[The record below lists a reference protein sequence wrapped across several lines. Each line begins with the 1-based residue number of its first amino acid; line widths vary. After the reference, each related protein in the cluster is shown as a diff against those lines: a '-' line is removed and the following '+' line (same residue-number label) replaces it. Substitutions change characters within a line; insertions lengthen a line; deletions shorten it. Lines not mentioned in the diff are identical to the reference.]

1 MSVIKAGLIG
11 CPLGH
16 SMSPYIHERIMEASG
31 ISGKYE
37 LYEITPE
44 ELPKY
49 APILMRDLTGFNV
62 TIPHKVSI
70 LPFLDDIAPMVK
82 EYGAAN
88 TVCGR
93 VGYNTDVDGFLSC
106 NIPMKGKKVLLL
118 GAGGVARMMAI
129 EALKAGA
136 DLSVW
141 ARSEEKALALVNEC
155 KEKGYEKVCVVTDA
169 DTGETASGKATAGE
183 LAGATEAA
191 SMTGG
196 EDGSGTST
204 FDVVLNG
211 TPCGMWPNVHDVAPH
226 LDLLSPGGTF
236 FDTIY
241 NPCPTKSC
249 MQVRAGMTSGAGAQ
263 GDETVKGG
271 TAVSGLKM
279 LLNQAIAAEKI
290 WAPDA
295 HFDDERLAAILP
307 DVRKKLWE
315 KNPMKIVLTGFMGA
329 GKTTIG
335 RRIAEDMKIPFLD
348 LDERIVQIA
357 GCPITEI
364 FKKDGEET
372 FRRMEHDVLRAV
384 LETPGSEVIS
394 LGGGVLT
401 QEKNRVLLSE
411 SKAVVIYLKVD
422 ADTIWERVKDDT
434 TRPLLQA
441 SDKETAYRNM
451 CARLESR
458 EASYVE
464 GSDVILP
471 AAEPVEVL
479 FDRMKKLLLP

>member
-1 MSVIKAGLIG
+1 MSAIKAGLIG

-31 ISGKYE
+31 IYGKYE
-37 LYEITPE
+37 LYEISPE

-49 APILMRDLTGFNV
+49 APILMKDLNGFNI

-70 LPFLDDIAPMVK
+70 LPFLDDVAPMVK

-88 TVCGR
+88 TVCGKI
-93 VGYNTDVDGFLSC
+93 GYNTDVDGFLSC
-106 NIPMKGKKVLLL
+106 NIPMKDKKVLLL

-136 DLSVW
+136 ELSIW
-141 ARSEEKALALVNEC
+141 ARSSEKALALVTEC
-155 KEKGYEKVCVVTDA
+155 KGKGYEKVSVA
-169 DTGETASGKATAGE
+169 EEPEKGAYDT
-183 LAGATEAA
+183 
-191 SMTGG
+191 
-196 EDGSGTST
+196 
-204 FDVVLNG
+204 VLNG

-226 LDLLSPGGTF
+226 LSALKKDGTF

-249 MQVRAGMTSGAGAQ
+249 MQVRAN
-263 GDETVKGG
+263 GG

-295 HFDDERLAAILP
+295 HFDEERLAEILP

-315 KNPMKIVLTGFMGA
+315 KNPIKIVLTGFMGA

-335 RRIAEDMKIPFLD
+335 RKIADDMKIPFLD
-348 LDERIVQIA
+348 LDERIELIA

-372 FRRMEHDVLRAV
+372 FRRMEHDVLKVV
-384 LETPGSEVIS
+384 LETPGAEVIS

-401 QEKNRVLLSE
+401 NPENSQLLKE
-411 SKAVVIYLKVD
+411 SKALVIYLKAD
-422 ADTIWERVKDDT
+422 ADTIWERVKNDT

-464 GSDVILP
+464 GSDVILQ
-471 AAEPVEVL
+471 AGDPVEVVY
-479 FDRMKKLLLP
+479 DRMKNLLLP

>member
-1 MSVIKAGLIG
+1 MSAIKAGLIG
-11 CPLGH
+11 SPLGH

-31 ISGKYE
+31 IYGKYE
-37 LYEITPE
+37 LYEISPE

-49 APILMRDLTGFNV
+49 APILMRELTGFNV

-88 TVCGR
+88 TVCGK

-106 NIPMKGKKVLLL
+106 EIPMKDKKVLLL

-136 DLSVW
+136 DLSIW
-141 ARSEEKALALVNEC
+141 ARSPEKALALVNEC
-155 KEKGYEKVCVVTDA
+155 KEKGYEKVAVSEEPEEGA
-169 DTGETASGKATAGE
+169 YDT
-183 LAGATEAA
+183 
-191 SMTGG
+191 
-196 EDGSGTST
+196 
-204 FDVVLNG
+204 VLNG

-226 LDLLSPGGTF
+226 LSSLKKDGTF

-249 MQVRAGMTSGAGAQ
+249 MQVRTS
-263 GDETVKGG
+263 GG

-315 KNPMKIVLTGFMGA
+315 KNPIKIVFTGFMGT
-329 GKTTIG
+329 GKTDIG
-335 RRIAEDMKIPFLD
+335 RRLSEDMKIPFID
-348 LDERIVQIA
+348 LDDRIERIA
-357 GCPITEI
+357 GCPISEI

-372 FRRMEHDVLRAV
+372 FRRMEHDVLKVV
-384 LETPGSEVIS
+384 LETSGSEVIS

-401 QEKNRVLLSE
+401 REENRKLLKD
-411 SKAVVIYLKVD
+411 SKAVVIYLQAD

-434 TRPLLQA
+434 KRPLLQA
-441 SDKETAYRNM
+441 ADKETAYKNM

-458 EASYVE
+458 EASYIA
-464 GSDVILP
+464 GSDVTVS
-471 AAEPVEVL
+471 AVGSKDVV
-479 FDRMKKLLLP
+479 FDRVKKLLLP

>member
-1 MSVIKAGLIG
+1 MSAIKAGLIG
-11 CPLGH
+11 SPLGH

-31 ISGKYE
+31 IYGKYE

-88 TVCGR
+88 TVCGK

-106 NIPMKGKKVLLL
+106 NIPMKDKKVLLL

-136 DLSVW
+136 DLSIW
-141 ARSEEKALALVNEC
+141 ARSSEKALALVTEC
-155 KEKGYEKVCVVTDA
+155 KEKGYEKVSA
-169 DTGETASGKATAGE
+169 AEEPEEGAFDT
-183 LAGATEAA
+183 
-191 SMTGG
+191 
-196 EDGSGTST
+196 
-204 FDVVLNG
+204 VLNG
-211 TPCGMWPNVHDVAPH
+211 TPCGMWPNVHDTAPH
-226 LDLLSPGGTF
+226 LSALKKDGTF

-249 MQVRAGMTSGAGAQ
+249 MQVRSN
-263 GDETVKGG
+263 GG

-295 HFDDERLAAILP
+295 HFDDERLAEILP

-315 KNPMKIVLTGFMGA
+315 KNPIKVVFTGFMGA
-329 GKTTIG
+329 GKTSIG
-335 RRIAEDMKIPFLD
+335 RRLADDMKIPFVD

-357 GCPITEI
+357 GCPISEI
-364 FKKDGEET
+364 FSKDGEET
-372 FRRMEHDVLRAV
+372 FRRMEHDVLKVV
-384 LETPGSEVIS
+384 LEAPGSEVIS

-401 QEKNRVLLSE
+401 QEENRKLLSE
-411 SKAVVIYLKVD
+411 SKALVIYLQAD

-441 SDKETAYRNM
+441 SDKDTAYKNM
-451 CARLESR
+451 RARLESR
-458 EASYVE
+458 EESYLA
-464 GSDVILP
+464 GSDVVVS
-471 AAEPVEVL
+471 AVGAKDEV
-479 FDRMKKLLLP
+479 FDRVKKLLLP

>member
-1 MSVIKAGLIG
+1 MSAIKAGLIG
-11 CPLGH
+11 SPLGH

-31 ISGKYE
+31 IYGKYE

-88 TVCGR
+88 TVCGK

-106 NIPMKGKKVLLL
+106 NIPMKDKKVLLL

-136 DLSVW
+136 DLSIW
-141 ARSEEKALALVNEC
+141 ARSSEKALALVTEC
-155 KEKGYEKVCVVTDA
+155 KEKGYEKVSA
-169 DTGETASGKATAGE
+169 AEEPEEGAFDT
-183 LAGATEAA
+183 
-191 SMTGG
+191 
-196 EDGSGTST
+196 
-204 FDVVLNG
+204 VLNG
-211 TPCGMWPNVHDVAPH
+211 TPCGMWPNVHDTAPH
-226 LDLLSPGGTF
+226 LSALKKDGTF

-249 MQVRAGMTSGAGAQ
+249 MQVRSN
-263 GDETVKGG
+263 GG

-295 HFDDERLAAILP
+295 HFDDERLAEILP

-315 KNPMKIVLTGFMGA
+315 KNPIKVVFTGFMGA
-329 GKTTIG
+329 GKTSIG
-335 RRIAEDMKIPFLD
+335 RRLADDMKIPFVD

-357 GCPITEI
+357 GCPISEI
-364 FKKDGEET
+364 FSKDGEET
-372 FRRMEHDVLRAV
+372 FRRMEHDVLKVV
-384 LETPGSEVIS
+384 LEAPGSEVIS

-401 QEKNRVLLSE
+401 QEENRKLLSE
-411 SKAVVIYLKVD
+411 SKALVIYLQAD

-441 SDKETAYRNM
+441 SDKETAYKNM
-451 CARLESR
+451 RARLESR
-458 EASYVE
+458 EESYLA
-464 GSDVILP
+464 GSDVVVS
-471 AAEPVEVL
+471 AVGAKDEV
-479 FDRMKKLLLP
+479 FDRVKKLLLP

>member
-11 CPLGH
+11 SPLGH

-31 ISGKYE
+31 ISGRYE
-37 LYEITPE
+37 LYEISPE

-49 APILMRDLTGFNV
+49 APILMKELTGFNI
-62 TIPHKVSI
+62 TIPHKVAI
-70 LPFLDDIAPMVK
+70 LPFLDDVAPMVK

-88 TVCGR
+88 TVCGKI
-93 VGYNTDVDGFLSC
+93 GYNTDVDGFLSC
-106 NIPMKGKKVLLL
+106 EIPLSDRKALLL

-136 DLSVW
+136 DLTIW
-141 ARSEEKALALVNEC
+141 ARYVEKAEVLVKEC
-155 KEKGYEKVCVVTDA
+155 KEKGFEKVRAVSD
-169 DTGETASGKATAGE
+169 ETIGTVSGDINDGASAFATI
-183 LAGATEAA
+183 
-191 SMTGG
+191 
-196 EDGSGTST
+196 
-204 FDVVLNG
+204 LNG
-211 TPCGMWPNVHDVAPH
+211 TPCGMWPDVHATAPH
-226 LDLLSPGGTF
+226 IDLLSKDGTF

-249 MQVRAGMTSGAGAQ
+249 MQVRSRGAS
-263 GDETVKGG
+263 
-271 TAVSGLKM
+271 AVSGLKM

-295 HFDDERLAAILP
+295 HFDDGRLSEILP

-315 KNPMKIVLTGFMGA
+315 KNPVKIVFTGFMGA
-329 GKTTIG
+329 GKTSIG
-335 RRIAEDMKIPFLD
+335 RNLSEDMKIPFID
-348 LDERIVQIA
+348 LDERIETIA

-372 FRRMEHDVLRAV
+372 FRRMEHDVLKVV
-384 LETPGSEVIS
+384 LEASGAEVIS

-401 QEKNRVLLSE
+401 NPENVKLLKE
-411 SKAVVIYLKVD
+411 SKALVIYLQAD

-441 SDKETAYRNM
+441 SDKDTAYKNM
-451 CARLESR
+451 CERLSSR
-458 EASYVE
+458 ESSYLA
-464 GSDVILP
+464 GSDVTVS
-471 AAEPVEVL
+471 ACGEKEEVL
-479 FDRMKKLLLP
+479 NRVKNLFIP

>member
-1 MSVIKAGLIG
+1 MSAIKAGLIG
-11 CPLGH
+11 SPLGH

-31 ISGKYE
+31 IYGKYE

-88 TVCGR
+88 TVCGK

-106 NIPMKGKKVLLL
+106 NIPMKDKKVLLL

-136 DLSVW
+136 DLSIW
-141 ARSEEKALALVNEC
+141 ARSSEKALVLANEC
-155 KEKGYEKVCVVTDA
+155 KEKGYEKVSVA
-169 DTGETASGKATAGE
+169 EE
-183 LAGATEAA
+183 PEAGA
-191 SMTGG
+191 
-196 EDGSGTST
+196 
-204 FDVVLNG
+204 FDTVLNG

-226 LDLLSPGGTF
+226 LSALKKDGTF

-249 MQVRAGMTSGAGAQ
+249 MQVRAN
-263 GDETVKGG
+263 GG

-295 HFDDERLAAILP
+295 HFDDGRLAEILP

-315 KNPMKIVLTGFMGA
+315 KNPIKVVFTGFMGA
-329 GKTTIG
+329 GKTSIG
-335 RRIAEDMKIPFLD
+335 RRLADDMKIPFVD

-357 GCPITEI
+357 GCPISEI
-364 FKKDGEET
+364 FSKDGEET
-372 FRRMEHDVLRAV
+372 FRRMEHDVLKVV
-384 LETPGSEVIS
+384 LEAPGSEVIS

-401 QEKNRVLLSE
+401 QEENRKLLSE
-411 SKAVVIYLKVD
+411 SKALVIYLQAD

-441 SDKETAYRNM
+441 SDKDTAYKNM
-451 CARLESR
+451 RARLESR
-458 EASYVE
+458 EESYLA
-464 GSDVILP
+464 GSDVVVS
-471 AAEPVEVL
+471 AVGAKDEV
-479 FDRMKKLLLP
+479 FDRVKKLLLP

>member
-1 MSVIKAGLIG
+1 MSAIKAGLIG
-11 CPLGH
+11 SPLGH

-31 ISGKYE
+31 IYGKYE

-88 TVCGR
+88 TVCGK

-106 NIPMKGKKVLLL
+106 NIPMKDKKVLLL

-136 DLSVW
+136 DLSIW
-141 ARSEEKALALVNEC
+141 ARSSEKALALVTEC
-155 KEKGYEKVCVVTDA
+155 KEKGYEKVSA
-169 DTGETASGKATAGE
+169 AEEPEEGAFDT
-183 LAGATEAA
+183 
-191 SMTGG
+191 
-196 EDGSGTST
+196 
-204 FDVVLNG
+204 VLNG
-211 TPCGMWPNVHDVAPH
+211 TPCGMWPNVHDTAPH
-226 LDLLSPGGTF
+226 LSALKKDGTF

-249 MQVRAGMTSGAGAQ
+249 MQVRSN
-263 GDETVKGG
+263 GG

-295 HFDDERLAAILP
+295 HFDDGRLAEILP

-315 KNPMKIVLTGFMGA
+315 KNPIKVVFTGFMGA
-329 GKTTIG
+329 GKTSIG
-335 RRIAEDMKIPFLD
+335 RRLADDMKIPFVD

-357 GCPITEI
+357 GCPISEI
-364 FKKDGEET
+364 FSKDGEET
-372 FRRMEHDVLRAV
+372 FRRMEHDVLKVV
-384 LETPGSEVIS
+384 LEAPGSEVIS

-401 QEKNRVLLSE
+401 QEENRKLLSE
-411 SKAVVIYLKVD
+411 SKALVIYLQAD

-441 SDKETAYRNM
+441 SDKDTAYKNM
-451 CARLESR
+451 RARLESR
-458 EASYVE
+458 EESYLA
-464 GSDVILP
+464 GSDVVVS
-471 AAEPVEVL
+471 AVGAKDEV
-479 FDRMKKLLLP
+479 FDRVKKLLLP

>member
-1 MSVIKAGLIG
+1 MSAIKAGLIG
-11 CPLGH
+11 SPLGH

-31 ISGKYE
+31 IYGKYE

-88 TVCGR
+88 TVCGK

-106 NIPMKGKKVLLL
+106 NIPMKDKKVLLL

-136 DLSVW
+136 DLSIW
-141 ARSEEKALALVNEC
+141 ARSSEKALALVTEC
-155 KEKGYEKVCVVTDA
+155 KEKGYEKVRVA
-169 DTGETASGKATAGE
+169 EE
-183 LAGATEAA
+183 PEAGA
-191 SMTGG
+191 
-196 EDGSGTST
+196 
-204 FDVVLNG
+204 FDTVLNG

-226 LDLLSPGGTF
+226 LSALKKDGTF

-249 MQVRAGMTSGAGAQ
+249 MQVRSN
-263 GDETVKGG
+263 GG

-295 HFDDERLAAILP
+295 HFDDERLAEILP

-315 KNPMKIVLTGFMGA
+315 KNPIKVVFTGFMGA
-329 GKTTIG
+329 GKTSIG
-335 RRIAEDMKIPFLD
+335 RRLADDMKIPFVD

-357 GCPITEI
+357 GCPISEI
-364 FKKDGEET
+364 FSKDGEET
-372 FRRMEHDVLRAV
+372 FRRMEHDVLKVV
-384 LETPGSEVIS
+384 LEAPGSEVIS

-401 QEKNRVLLSE
+401 QEENRKLLSE
-411 SKAVVIYLKVD
+411 SKALVIYLQAD

-441 SDKETAYRNM
+441 SDKDTAYKNM
-451 CARLESR
+451 RARLESR
-458 EASYVE
+458 EESYLA
-464 GSDVILP
+464 GSDVVVS
-471 AAEPVEVL
+471 AVGAKEEV
-479 FDRMKKLLLP
+479 FDRVKKLLLP

>member
-11 CPLGH
+11 SPLGH

-37 LYEITPE
+37 LYEISPE

-49 APILMRDLTGFNV
+49 APILMRELTGFNV
-62 TIPHKVSI
+62 TIPHKVAI
-70 LPFLDDIAPMVK
+70 LPFLDDMAPMVC

-88 TVCGR
+88 TVCGKI
-93 VGYNTDVDGFLSC
+93 GYNTDVDGFLSC
-106 NIPMKGKKVLLL
+106 NIPMKEKKVLLL
-118 GAGGVARMMAI
+118 GAGGVSRMMAI

-136 DLSVW
+136 DLTIW
-141 ARSEEKALALVNEC
+141 ARSPEKALALVHEC
-155 KEKGYEKVCVVTDA
+155 KGKGYEKVSVAEEITENSA
-169 DTGETASGKATAGE
+169 FDT
-183 LAGATEAA
+183 
-191 SMTGG
+191 
-196 EDGSGTST
+196 
-204 FDVVLNG
+204 VLNG

-226 LDLLSPGGTF
+226 LDILSDGGTF

-249 MQVRAGMTSGAGAQ
+249 MQVRA
-263 GDETVKGG
+263 KGG
-271 TAVSGLKM
+271 RAVSGLKM

-335 RRIAEDMKIPFLD
+335 RRLAEDMKIPFLD
-348 LDERIVQIA
+348 LDERIETIA

-364 FKKDGEET
+364 FRKDGEET
-372 FRRMEHDVLRAV
+372 FRRMEHDVLKAV
-384 LETPGSEVIS
+384 LETSGSEVIS

-401 QEKNRVLLSE
+401 REENRALLASG
-411 SKAVVIYLKVD
+411 KAVVIYLKVD
-422 ADTIWERVKDDT
+422 ADTIWERVKNDT

-451 CARLESR
+451 CARLSDR
-458 EASYVE
+458 EASYLE
-464 GSDVILP
+464 GSDVVLP
-471 AAEPVEVL
+471 AGDKVEVVL
-479 FDRMKKLLLP
+479 QKMKELLLP

>member
-1 MSVIKAGLIG
+1 MSAIKAGLIG
-11 CPLGH
+11 SPLGH

-31 ISGKYE
+31 IYGKYE

-88 TVCGR
+88 TVCGK

-106 NIPMKGKKVLLL
+106 NIPMKDKKVLLL

-136 DLSVW
+136 DLSIW
-141 ARSEEKALALVNEC
+141 ARSSEKALALVTEC
-155 KEKGYEKVCVVTDA
+155 KEKGYEKVSVA
-169 DTGETASGKATAGE
+169 EEPEEGAFDT
-183 LAGATEAA
+183 
-191 SMTGG
+191 
-196 EDGSGTST
+196 
-204 FDVVLNG
+204 VLNG
-211 TPCGMWPNVHDVAPH
+211 TPCGMWPNVHDTAPH
-226 LDLLSPGGTF
+226 LSALKKNGTF

-249 MQVRAGMTSGAGAQ
+249 MQVRSN
-263 GDETVKGG
+263 GG

-295 HFDDERLAAILP
+295 HFDDERLAEILP

-315 KNPMKIVLTGFMGA
+315 KNPIKVVFTGFMGA
-329 GKTTIG
+329 GKTSIG
-335 RRIAEDMKIPFLD
+335 RRLADDMKIPFVD

-357 GCPITEI
+357 GCPISEI
-364 FKKDGEET
+364 FSKDGEET
-372 FRRMEHDVLRAV
+372 FRRMEHDVLKVV
-384 LETPGSEVIS
+384 LEAPGSEVIS

-401 QEKNRVLLSE
+401 QEENRKLLSE
-411 SKAVVIYLKVD
+411 SKALVIYLQAD

-441 SDKETAYRNM
+441 SDKETAYKNM
-451 CARLESR
+451 RARLESR
-458 EASYVE
+458 EESYLA
-464 GSDVILP
+464 GSDVVVS
-471 AAEPVEVL
+471 AVGAKDEV
-479 FDRMKKLLLP
+479 FDRVKKLLLP

>member
-1 MSVIKAGLIG
+1 MSAIKAGLIG
-11 CPLGH
+11 SPLGH

-31 ISGKYE
+31 IYGTYE

-49 APILMRDLTGFNV
+49 APILMRELTGFNV

-106 NIPMKGKKVLLL
+106 NIPLSSRKALLL

-136 DLSVW
+136 DLSIW
-141 ARSEEKALALVNEC
+141 ARSKEKAEALVKEC
-155 KEKGYEKVCVVTDA
+155 KEKGYEKVRAVSD
-169 DTGETASGKATAGE
+169 ETI
-183 LAGATEAA
+183 GAAEGT
-191 SMTGG
+191 SVTGG
-196 EDGSGTST
+196 EEGSGTSA

-226 LDLLSPGGTF
+226 LDLLSCGGTF

-249 MQVRAGMTSGAGAQ
+249 MQVRAGMISGAGAQ
-263 GDETVKGG
+263 GGETVKGG

-329 GKTTIG
+329 GKTHIG
-335 RRIAEDMKIPFLD
+335 RRLAEDMKVPFVD

-372 FRRMEHDVLRAV
+372 FRRMEHDVLKVV

-401 QEKNRVLLSE
+401 QENNRTLLAE
-411 SKAVVIYLKVD
+411 SKAVVIYLQAD

-441 SDKETAYRNM
+441 SDKDTAYRNM

-458 EASYVE
+458 EASYVA
-464 GSDVILP
+464 GSDVIVS
-471 AAEPVEVL
+471 AVGTKDVV
-479 FDRMKKLLLP
+479 FDRVKNLLLP

>member
-1 MSVIKAGLIG
+1 MSAIKAGLIG
-11 CPLGH
+11 SPLGH

-31 ISGKYE
+31 IYGTYE

-70 LPFLDDIAPMVK
+70 LPFLDDTAPMVK

-88 TVCGR
+88 TVCGK

-106 NIPMKGKKVLLL
+106 NIPMKDKKVLLL

-136 DLSVW
+136 DLSIW
-141 ARSEEKALALVNEC
+141 ARSSEKALALVTEC
-155 KEKGYEKVCVVTDA
+155 KEKGYEKVAVA
-169 DTGETASGKATAGE
+169 ESPEEGAFDT
-183 LAGATEAA
+183 
-191 SMTGG
+191 
-196 EDGSGTST
+196 
-204 FDVVLNG
+204 VLNG

-226 LDLLSPGGTF
+226 LSALKKDGTF

-249 MQVRAGMTSGAGAQ
+249 MQVRSN
-263 GDETVKGG
+263 GG

-290 WAPDA
+290 WAPDG
-295 HFDDERLAAILP
+295 HFDDERLSEILP
-307 DVRKKLWE
+307 DVRNKLWE
-315 KNPMKIVLTGFMGA
+315 KNPIKIVFTGFMGA
-329 GKTTIG
+329 GKTSIG
-335 RRIAEDMKIPFLD
+335 RRIAAEMKVPFTD
-348 LDERIVQIA
+348 LDERIEMIA

-364 FKKDGEET
+364 FSKDGEET
-372 FRRMEHDVLRAV
+372 FRRMEHDVLKAV
-384 LETPGSEVIS
+384 LDGQGSEVIS

-401 QEKNRVLLSE
+401 NEENRKLLSE
-411 SKAVVIYLKVD
+411 SKALVIYLKAD

-434 TRPLLQA
+434 ARPLLQA
-441 SDKETAYRNM
+441 ADKETAYKNM
-451 CARLESR
+451 RARLESR
-458 EASYVE
+458 EESYMA
-464 GSDVILP
+464 GSDVVVS
-471 AAEPVEVL
+471 AVGEKEEV
-479 FDRMKKLLLP
+479 FDRVKKLLLP

>member
-1 MSVIKAGLIG
+1 MSAIKAGLIG

-31 ISGKYE
+31 IFGKYE
-37 LYEITPE
+37 LYEISPE

-49 APILMRDLTGFNV
+49 APILMKDLTGFNI

-70 LPFLDDIAPMVK
+70 LPFLDDVAPMVK

-88 TVCGR
+88 TVCGKI
-93 VGYNTDVDGFLSC
+93 GYNTDVDGFLSC
-106 NIPMKGKKVLLL
+106 NIPMKDKKVLLL

-136 DLSVW
+136 ELSIW
-141 ARSEEKALALVNEC
+141 TRSSEKALALVTEC
-155 KEKGYEKVCVVTDA
+155 KGKGYEKVSAV
-169 DTGETASGKATAGE
+169 ESPE
-183 LAGATEAA
+183 EAA
-191 SMTGG
+191 YDT
-196 EDGSGTST
+196 
-204 FDVVLNG
+204 VLNG
-211 TPCGMWPNVHDVAPH
+211 TPCGMWPNVHDIAPH
-226 LDLLSPGGTF
+226 LSALKKDGTF

-249 MQVRAGMTSGAGAQ
+249 MQVRAN
-263 GDETVKGG
+263 GG

-295 HFDDERLAAILP
+295 HFDDERLAEILP

-315 KNPMKIVLTGFMGA
+315 KNPIKIVLTGFMGA

-335 RRIAEDMKIPFLD
+335 RKIADDMKIPFLD
-348 LDERIVQIA
+348 LDERIEQIA

-372 FRRMEHDVLRAV
+372 FRRMEHDVLKAV
-384 LETPGSEVIS
+384 LETPGAEVIS

-401 QEKNRVLLSE
+401 NPENSRLLKE
-411 SKAVVIYLKVD
+411 SKALVIYLKAD

-458 EASYVE
+458 EASYEE
-464 GSDVILP
+464 GSDVILQ
-471 AAEPVEVL
+471 AGDPVEVVY
-479 FDRMKKLLLP
+479 DRMKNLLLP

>member
-1 MSVIKAGLIG
+1 MSAIKAGLIG
-11 CPLGH
+11 SPLGH

-31 ISGKYE
+31 IYGKYE

-88 TVCGR
+88 TVCGK

-106 NIPMKGKKVLLL
+106 NIPMKDKKVLLL

-136 DLSVW
+136 DLSIW
-141 ARSEEKALALVNEC
+141 ARSSEKALALANEC
-155 KEKGYEKVCVVTDA
+155 KEKGYEKVSVA
-169 DTGETASGKATAGE
+169 EEPEEGAFDT
-183 LAGATEAA
+183 
-191 SMTGG
+191 
-196 EDGSGTST
+196 
-204 FDVVLNG
+204 VLNG
-211 TPCGMWPNVHDVAPH
+211 TPCGMWPNVHDTAPH
-226 LDLLSPGGTF
+226 LSALKKDGTF

-249 MQVRAGMTSGAGAQ
+249 MQVRSN
-263 GDETVKGG
+263 GG

-295 HFDDERLAAILP
+295 HFDDERLAEILP

-315 KNPMKIVLTGFMGA
+315 KNPIKVVFTGFMGA
-329 GKTTIG
+329 GKTSIG
-335 RRIAEDMKIPFLD
+335 RRLADDMKIPFVD

-357 GCPITEI
+357 GCPISEI
-364 FKKDGEET
+364 FSKDGEET
-372 FRRMEHDVLRAV
+372 FRRMEHDVLKVV
-384 LETPGSEVIS
+384 LEAPGSEVIS

-401 QEKNRVLLSE
+401 QEENRKLLSE
-411 SKAVVIYLKVD
+411 SKALVIYLQAD

-441 SDKETAYRNM
+441 SDKETAYKNM
-451 CARLESR
+451 RARLESR
-458 EASYVE
+458 EESYLA
-464 GSDVILP
+464 GSDVVVS
-471 AAEPVEVL
+471 AVGAKDEV
-479 FDRMKKLLLP
+479 FDRVKKLLLP

>member
-11 CPLGH
+11 SPLGH

-31 ISGKYE
+31 ISGRYE
-37 LYEITPE
+37 LYEISSE

-49 APILMRDLTGFNV
+49 APILMKELTGFNI
-62 TIPHKVSI
+62 TIPHKVAI
-70 LPFLDDIAPMVK
+70 LPFLDDVAPMVK

-88 TVCGR
+88 TVCGKI
-93 VGYNTDVDGFLSC
+93 GYNTDVDGFLSC
-106 NIPMKGKKVLLL
+106 EIPLSSRKVLLL

-136 DLSVW
+136 DLTIW
-141 ARSEEKALALVNEC
+141 ARSVEKAEVLVKEC
-155 KEKGYEKVCVVTDA
+155 KEKGFEKVRAVSD
-169 DTGETASGKATAGE
+169 DEIGKET
-183 LAGATEAA
+183 
-191 SMTGG
+191 
-196 EDGSGTST
+196 SGTGA
-204 FDVVLNG
+204 FDTVLNG
-211 TPCGMWPNVHDVAPH
+211 TPCGMWPDVHGLAPH
-226 LDLLSPGGTF
+226 LSALKKDGTF

-249 MQVRAGMTSGAGAQ
+249 MQVRSH
-263 GDETVKGG
+263 GG

-295 HFDDERLAAILP
+295 HFDDGRLAEILP
-307 DVRKKLWE
+307 DVRRKLWE
-315 KNPMKIVLTGFMGA
+315 KNPVKIVFTGFMGA
-329 GKTTIG
+329 GKTYIG
-335 RRIAEDMKIPFLD
+335 RKLSEDMKIPFLD
-348 LDERIVQIA
+348 LDERIETIA

-372 FRRMEHDVLRAV
+372 FRRMEHDVLKVV
-384 LETPGSEVIS
+384 LEASGAEVIS

-401 QEKNRVLLSE
+401 NPENVKLLKE
-411 SKAVVIYLKVD
+411 SKALVIYLQAD

-441 SDKETAYRNM
+441 SDKDTAYRNM
-451 CARLESR
+451 CERLAGR
-458 EASYVE
+458 EASYLA
-464 GSDVILP
+464 GSDVTVS
-471 AAEPVEVL
+471 ACGDKEVVYDRVKNL
-479 FDRMKKLLLP
+479 FIP

>member
-1 MSVIKAGLIG
+1 MSAIKAGLIG
-11 CPLGH
+11 SPLGH

-31 ISGKYE
+31 IYGKYE

-88 TVCGR
+88 TVCGK

-106 NIPMKGKKVLLL
+106 NIPMKDKKVLLL

-136 DLSVW
+136 DLSIW
-141 ARSEEKALALVNEC
+141 ARSSEKALALVTEC
-155 KEKGYEKVCVVTDA
+155 KEKGYEKVRVA
-169 DTGETASGKATAGE
+169 EE
-183 LAGATEAA
+183 PEAGA
-191 SMTGG
+191 
-196 EDGSGTST
+196 
-204 FDVVLNG
+204 FDTVLNG
-211 TPCGMWPNVHDVAPH
+211 TPCGMWPNVHDTAPH
-226 LDLLSPGGTF
+226 LSALKKNGTF

-249 MQVRAGMTSGAGAQ
+249 MQVRSN
-263 GDETVKGG
+263 GG

-295 HFDDERLAAILP
+295 HFDDERLAEILP

-315 KNPMKIVLTGFMGA
+315 KNPIKVVFTGFMGA
-329 GKTTIG
+329 GKTSIG
-335 RRIAEDMKIPFLD
+335 RRLADDMKIPFVD

-357 GCPITEI
+357 GCPISEI
-364 FKKDGEET
+364 FSKDGEET
-372 FRRMEHDVLRAV
+372 FRRMEHDVLKVV
-384 LETPGSEVIS
+384 LEAPGSEVIS

-401 QEKNRVLLSE
+401 QEENRKLLSE
-411 SKAVVIYLKVD
+411 SKALVIYLQAD

-441 SDKETAYRNM
+441 SDKDTAYKNM
-451 CARLESR
+451 RARLESR
-458 EASYVE
+458 EESYMA
-464 GSDVILP
+464 GSDVVVS
-471 AAEPVEVL
+471 AVGEKEEV
-479 FDRMKKLLLP
+479 FDRVKKLLLP

>member
-1 MSVIKAGLIG
+1 MSAIKAGLIG

-16 SMSPYIHERIMEASG
+16 SMSPYIHERIMETSG
-31 ISGKYE
+31 IYGKYE

-70 LPFLDDIAPMVK
+70 LPFLDDTAPMVK

-88 TVCGR
+88 TVCGK

-106 NIPMKGKKVLLL
+106 NIPMKDKKVLLL

-136 DLSVW
+136 ELSIW
-141 ARSEEKALALVNEC
+141 ARSSEKALALVTEC
-155 KEKGYEKVCVVTDA
+155 KGKGYEKVSAVDA
-169 DTGETASGKATAGE
+169 PEEGAFDT
-183 LAGATEAA
+183 
-191 SMTGG
+191 
-196 EDGSGTST
+196 
-204 FDVVLNG
+204 VLNG
-211 TPCGMWPNVHDVAPH
+211 TPCGMWPNVHDTAPH
-226 LDLLSPGGTF
+226 LSALKKDGTF

-249 MQVRAGMTSGAGAQ
+249 MQVRAN
-263 GDETVKGG
+263 GG

-295 HFDDERLAAILP
+295 HFDDGRLSEILP

-315 KNPMKIVLTGFMGA
+315 KNPVKIVFTGFMGA
-329 GKTTIG
+329 GKTSIG
-335 RRIAEDMKIPFLD
+335 RKLSEDMKIPFLD
-348 LDERIVQIA
+348 LDERIETVA

-364 FKKDGEET
+364 FRKDGEET
-372 FRRMEHDVLRAV
+372 FRRMEHDVLKVV
-384 LETPGSEVIS
+384 LETPGAEVIS

-401 QEKNRVLLSE
+401 NPENVKLLKE
-411 SKAVVIYLKVD
+411 SKALVIYLQAD

-441 SDKETAYRNM
+441 EDKDTAYRNM
-451 CARLESR
+451 RARLESR
-458 EASYVE
+458 EASYFA
-464 GSDVILP
+464 GSDVTVS
-471 AAEPVEVL
+471 ACGEKEEVL
-479 FDRMKKLLLP
+479 NRVKNLFIP

>member
-1 MSVIKAGLIG
+1 MSAIKAGLIG
-11 CPLGH
+11 SPLGH

-31 ISGKYE
+31 IYGKYE

-88 TVCGR
+88 TVCGK

-106 NIPMKGKKVLLL
+106 NIPMKDKKVLLL

-136 DLSVW
+136 DLSIW
-141 ARSEEKALALVNEC
+141 ARSSEKALALVTEC
-155 KEKGYEKVCVVTDA
+155 KEKGYEKVRVA
-169 DTGETASGKATAGE
+169 EE
-183 LAGATEAA
+183 PEAGA
-191 SMTGG
+191 
-196 EDGSGTST
+196 
-204 FDVVLNG
+204 FDTVLNG
-211 TPCGMWPNVHDVAPH
+211 TPCGMWPNVHDTAPH
-226 LDLLSPGGTF
+226 LSALKKNGTF

-249 MQVRAGMTSGAGAQ
+249 MQVRSN
-263 GDETVKGG
+263 GG

-295 HFDDERLAAILP
+295 HFDDERLAEILP

-315 KNPMKIVLTGFMGA
+315 KNPIKVVFTGFMGA
-329 GKTTIG
+329 GKPSIG
-335 RRIAEDMKIPFLD
+335 RRLADDMKIPFVD

-357 GCPITEI
+357 GCPISEI
-364 FKKDGEET
+364 FSKDGEET
-372 FRRMEHDVLRAV
+372 FRRMEHDVLKVV
-384 LETPGSEVIS
+384 LEAPGSEVIS

-401 QEKNRVLLSE
+401 QEENRKLLSE
-411 SKAVVIYLKVD
+411 SKALVIYLQAD

-441 SDKETAYRNM
+441 SDKDTAYKNM
-451 CARLESR
+451 RARLESR
-458 EASYVE
+458 EESYLA
-464 GSDVILP
+464 GSDVVVS
-471 AAEPVEVL
+471 AVGAKDEV
-479 FDRMKKLLLP
+479 FDRVKKLLLP